1 MHKYVLIHSIQ
12 SEMQSVL
19 LEYEILVMEQLGL
32 HHSIYIHSKP
42 ECFSEWFV
50 LVFVLVPVFVLV
62 FVIVKGVLA
71 KMSLCILLNMYH

>member
-42 ECFSEWFV
+42 ERFV